1 MVLRDASASK
11 NSLQCSL
18 DECLMNSSKD
28 ERDFGV
34 CLYSGA
40 GGNDPD
46 LTVIKQSLRICI
58 FTTITITSTTKTLE
72 ANLMV
77 TMTAA
82 RCAGSCT
89 RSTSCSPSPPTAS
102 SRWTVSRWDWTNL
115 SNMFTRKFQSLN
127 ISKNC

>member
-1 MVLRDASASK
+1 M
-11 NSLQCSL
+11 NSL
-18 DECLMNSSKD
+18 KD

-46 LTVIKQSLRICI
+46 LTVIKQSLRICS
-58 FTTITITSTTKTLE
+58 FTTITITPTTKTLE
-72 ANLMV
+72 ANFMV

-89 RSTSCSPSPPTAS
+89 LIEKIPLQIFLLITVIIFTFQPP
-102 SRWTVSRWDWTNL
+102 
-115 SNMFTRKFQSLN
+115 
-127 ISKNC
+127 